1 MDRLSSDEPTPN
13 RLMVEIL
20 RYVVRH
26 PEAKDTLKGI
36 EKWWLSGSKS
46 RGGKLST
53 EEALNFLV
61 AQGWLN
67 ARGSPQSETIYF
79 LNEDRLSEIISFLKE
94 KT

>member
-1 MDRLSSDEPTPN
+1 MEGLGSDEAPLN

-20 RYVVRH
+20 RYLVRH

-36 EKWWLSGSKS
+36 EKWWLPGSES

-53 EEALNFLV
+53 EEALNLLV
-61 AQGWLN
+61 AQGWLI
-67 ARGSPQSETIYF
+67 ARCSPQSETIYF
-79 LNEDRLSEIISFLKE
+79 LNEDRLTEIITFLKE